1 MLVDTKIPFLLVDTN
16 CLAPLFS
23 VKQDM
28 ASRQLQ
34 VSHDDR
40 CTDDTGGGIRIV
52 LFPGGINDNAVCVA
66 VFINFAH
73 YTNVI
78 PLS

>member
-52 LFPGGINDNAVCVA
+52 LFPVVVA
-66 VFINFAH
+66 LM
-73 YTNVI
+73 TTCDDVI
-78 PLS
+78 KY